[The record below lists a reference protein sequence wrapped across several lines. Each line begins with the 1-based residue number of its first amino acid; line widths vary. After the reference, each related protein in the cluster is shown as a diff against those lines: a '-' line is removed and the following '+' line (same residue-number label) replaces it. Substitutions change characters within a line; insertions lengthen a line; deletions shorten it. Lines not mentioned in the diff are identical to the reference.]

1 MGPLTSSYVL
11 CGSREANE
19 GKLFELSPPAAYV
32 VGGLIKLPK
41 LPLLLGFVP
50 EAKLKRR
57 VASPLLHSLWRR
69 KLEELTAKASS
80 ISLFPAWEKQ
90 RTLEAKAL
98 FTFGHEDYS
107 VISGKPP

>member
-69 KLEELTAKASS
+69 KLEELTGELTLTL
-80 ISLFPAWEKQ
+80 SLFYW
-90 RTLEAKAL
+90 
-98 FTFGHEDYS
+98 
-107 VISGKPP
+107 